1 MYVLDKTITER
12 EKHHDTHDTLLED
25 MDNSNIILCYMIW
38 IIPLSHSLKV
48 DLDDEQTGFLLT
60 LTNPFAKVLKIVGVG
75 DFVERMLLYKMWYRT
90 KL

>member
-38 IIPLSHSLKV
+38 IIPLSHTYNRSRIRKN
-48 DLDDEQTGFLLT
+48 LL
-60 LTNPFAKVLKIVGVG
+60 
-75 DFVERMLLYKMWYRT
+75 
-90 KL
+90 

>member
-38 IIPLSHSLKV
+38 IIPLSHTS
-48 DLDDEQTGFLLT
+48 
-60 LTNPFAKVLKIVGVG
+60 VLSFS
-75 DFVERMLLYKMWYRT
+75 DQSFHWFPNS
-90 KL
+90 

>member
-38 IIPLSHSLKV
+38 NIPLSH
-48 DLDDEQTGFLLT
+48 TFH
-60 LTNPFAKVLKIVGVG
+60 
-75 DFVERMLLYKMWYRT
+75 
-90 KL
+90 